1 MTAGF
6 PPLFRLKFSG
16 HPGNILFHGAPRA
29 TAHPAHPMNALQQ
42 QLQALFG
49 QNAAMV
55 KALMAPLFIVM
66 ILAMMVLPLPPFALD
81 LFFTFN
87 IAMSLMVMLVA
98 ANMIKPLDFAA
109 FPTVLLVTTLLRLS
123 LNVASTRVVLIEGH
137 TGPGAAGKV
146 IEAFGHFLIGGN
158 FAVGLIVFAI
168 LVVINFIV
176 ITKGAERI
184 AEVGARFT
192 LDAMPGKQMA
202 IDADLNAGLI
212 DEAEAKRRRMEVGEE
227 ADFFGSMDG
236 ASKFVRGDAIAG
248 MLILLINVVGGFII
262 GVAQHDLSASDA
274 ASTYILLAVGDALV
288 AQIPGL
294 LISVAA
300 AMVVSRVGSEHDIGS
315 QIRSQVFG
323 SPRSLGLT
331 AGIIGLLGLVPG
343 MPHLV
348 FLLMAG
354 LIGYYAWW
362 LAKKA
367 KREATQP
374 KTDPTQAAPAANA
387 EASWDDLQP
396 VDTLGLEVG
405 YRLIALVDKERKGD
419 LLARIKG
426 IRKKFAQ
433 EVGFLPPSV
442 HIRDNLDLKPS
453 MYRVTLRGAV
463 VGEGEAFPGMHLAIN
478 PGGKVPA
485 LPGTKTIDPA
495 FGLPA
500 VWIEDRHREQ
510 AQMSGYTVVDCSTV
524 VATHLS
530 HLMQVNA
537 AKLLGRIETQAL
549 VEHVTKLSPKLI
561 EDVVPKMVGIATLQK
576 VLQLLLDEGVHV
588 RDYRSIIECLAEHA
602 AMVTDPG
609 ELARRIRIHLAPAIV
624 QQIYGPAK
632 ELDVIAL
639 EPELERMVNQ
649 ALNSPHGAVLDPGVA
664 EALTKQAADSVR
676 KQENLGVPA
685 CLLVPDALRAPLA
698 RLLKR
703 AAPRLKVL
711 AHSEIPETHSIRIGS
726 IIGATS

>member
-1 MTAGF
+1 
-6 PPLFRLKFSG
+6 
-16 HPGNILFHGAPRA
+16 
-29 TAHPAHPMNALQQ
+29 MNAIQK
-42 QLQALFG
+42 QLQNLLG
-49 QNAAMV
+49 ENAAFF
-55 KALMAPLFIVM
+55 KALMAPVFIIMV
-66 ILAMMVLPLPPFALD
+66 LAMMVLPLPPFALD
-81 LFFTFN
+81 LLFTFN

-123 LNVASTRVVLIEGH
+123 LNVASSRVVLLQGH
-137 TGPGAAGKV
+137 TGTGAAGKV
-146 IEAFGHFLIGGN
+146 IESFGHFLIGGN

-176 ITKGAERI
+176 VTKGAERI

-212 DEAEAKRRRMEVGEE
+212 DEETAKKRRVEVGEE

-248 MLILLINVVGGFII
+248 MLILVINIVGGFII
-262 GVAQHDLSASDA
+262 GVAQHGLSVGDA
-274 ASTYILLAVGDALV
+274 ANAYILLAVGDALV

-315 QIRSQVFG
+315 QIRTQVFS
-323 SPRSLGLT
+323 SPKALGIT
-331 AGIIGLLGLVPG
+331 AGIIGMLGLVPG
-343 MPHLV
+343 MPHVV
-348 FLLMAG
+348 FLFMAS
-354 LIGYYAWW
+354 LIGYYAWY
-362 LAKKA
+362 LARA
-367 KREATQP
+367 ARRAAEQP
-374 KTDPTQAAPAANA
+374 VASKDDPAPQANA

-405 YRLIALVDKERKGD
+405 YRLISLVDKSRGGD

-426 IRKKFAQ
+426 VRKKFAQ

-442 HIRDNLDLKPS
+442 HIRDNLELKPS

-463 VGEGEAFPGMHLAIN
+463 IGEGEAFPGMHLAIN
-478 PGGKVPA
+478 PGGGVPQ
-485 LPGTKTIDPA
+485 LPGTKTVDPA

-500 VWIEDRHREQ
+500 VWIEERQKEQ
-510 AQMSGYTVVDCSTV
+510 AQMAGFTVVDCSTV

-537 AKLLGRIETQAL
+537 AKLLGRSEAQAL
-549 VEHVTKLSPKLI
+549 VEHVTKLAPKLI

-576 VLQLLLDEGVHV
+576 VLQLLLDEGVHI
-588 RDYRSIIECLAEHA
+588 RDFRSIVECLAEHA
-602 AMVTDPG
+602 AVVTDPAD
-609 ELARRIRIHLAPAIV
+609 LARRIRIHLAPAIV

-639 EPELERMVNQ
+639 EPELERLVSQ
-649 ALNSPHGAVLDPGVA
+649 ALNSPHGPVLDPGVA
-664 EALTKQAADSVR
+664 ETLTRQAADTAK
-676 KQENLGVPA
+676 KQEDLGHPA
-685 CLLVPDALRAPLA
+685 CLLVPDSLRAPLA